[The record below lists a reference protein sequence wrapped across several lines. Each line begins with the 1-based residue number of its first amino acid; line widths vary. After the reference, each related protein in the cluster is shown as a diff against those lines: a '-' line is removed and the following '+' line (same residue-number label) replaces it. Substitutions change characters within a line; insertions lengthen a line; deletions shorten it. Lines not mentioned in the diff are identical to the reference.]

1 MSFLN
6 QLKSQAS
13 ALQSQQTADV
23 KLLES
28 NTQKTEMGCK
38 TVWLYV
44 TELAKQLNVIGP
56 NGPQL
61 SIDGKT
67 QWPPMKLVEFRADSR
82 KKLVR
87 DKEVFDYIA
96 MGWQIAPR
104 SGAAP
109 TGSVSVNFPPDLE
122 RVEKRLAAGAVK
134 HERKDVRHPEKN
146 TLQAIRFDY
155 VMQARGS
162 LTVTADHTNAQLVFR
177 IACATGFEISQT
189 TVAAEKIGTELLDE
203 LAKMIVGQPSRFA

>member
-6 QLKSQAS
+6 QLKSQAT
-13 ALQSQQTADV
+13 ALASKEVADGQ
-23 KLLES
+23 LLES
-28 NTQKTEMGCK
+28 NRAKTELACK
-38 TVWLYV
+38 TAWLYIAD
-44 TELAKQLNVIGP
+44 LAKQLNVIVPDGP
-56 NGPQL
+56 RL

-67 QWPPMKLVEFRADSR
+67 PWPAMKLCAFRADAR
-82 KKLVR
+82 KKMLR

-96 MGWQIAPR
+96 MGWDIVVREGAPP
-104 SGAAP
+104 S
-109 TGSVSVNFPPDLE
+109 GSVSVNFPPDLE

-162 LTVTADHTNAQLVFR
+162 LTVTADHDNAQLHFR
-177 IACATGFEISQT
+177 VANASGFEILQT
-189 TVAAEKIGTELLDE
+189 SIAAARVSSDLLDE
-203 LAKMIVGQPSRFA
+203 MAKMIVGQPNQFV